1 MKRKICKLASFI
13 FLLEIGSML
22 MACSRDD
29 EVTAIY
35 HILDKNGQEVNVI
48 NYGDDIMFEVVVTNF
63 TNHTLKFED
72 WRFFVSAFL
81 VYSSDGQVFNPISY
95 DDLMLHPLTI
105 EPSEQFR
112 RQLIWP
118 WARVPLPV
126 GKYYSTCSLN
136 IDKMSHKTYTI
147 NFEIK

>member
-1 MKRKICKLASFI
+1 MKRKICKLTSFF
-13 FLLEIGSML
+13 FLLAIGSEL
-22 MACSRDD
+22 MACSSDD
-29 EVTAIY
+29 DVSAIY
-35 HILDKNGQEVNVI
+35 HILDKNGQEANVI
-48 NYGDDIMFEVVVTNF
+48 NYGDEMLFEVVVTNF

-81 VYSSDGQVFNPISY
+81 VYSSDGQVFNPIPY